1 VVSSCGFGSI
11 RTILRDG
18 ISHNFAL
25 YVPGLLQIGDLDA
38 LAADLAPRPFM
49 LTAGAHDQLFPIDG
63 VRTIV
68 EQVAASYERER
79 ASERFGALIFP
90 GGHMFPDDIKA
101 EAYAFLDQWLAPQ
114 L

>member
-49 LTAGAHDQLFPIDG
+49 LTACAHDQLFPIDG